1 MYTMIRYVVA
11 TCGVCVGLL
20 GCGGGTTGTS
30 PTGGAVFSGVVLRSS
45 GALIPQASMEVT
57 DGASSSP
64 IATSDTSSTGTFK
77 MVLPSSIQ
85 SFAVSVEGAAPG
97 TVRRSFGGASHLAG
111 RIVVD
116 DRQTVNVGETLE
128 AKLDERSECEDLSI
142 DGNEILILRELGDRT
157 CSLGVFVKSSQPG
170 ARIVGEATGFCP
182 DRRVVAVDGRPTGPG
197 SLAFDLGQIA
207 KLGCVPSRISLS
219 TVGAERVE
227 VGFDVGTE
235 F

>member
-1 MYTMIRYVVA
+1 
-11 TCGVCVGLL
+11 
-20 GCGGGTTGTS
+20 
-30 PTGGAVFSGVVLRSS
+30 
-45 GALIPQASMEVT
+45 
-57 DGASSSP
+57 
-64 IATSDTSSTGTFK
+64 
-77 MVLPSSIQ
+77 
-85 SFAVSVEGAAPG
+85 
-97 TVRRSFGGASHLAG
+97 
-111 RIVVD
+111 
-116 DRQTVNVGETLE
+116 VNVGETLE